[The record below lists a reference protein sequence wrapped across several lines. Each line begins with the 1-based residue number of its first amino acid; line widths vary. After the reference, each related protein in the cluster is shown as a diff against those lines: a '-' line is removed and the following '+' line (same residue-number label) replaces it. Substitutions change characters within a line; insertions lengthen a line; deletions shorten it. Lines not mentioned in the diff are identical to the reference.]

1 MLGQTLKSITF
12 IGDKLQSAECYNVW
26 FVAGFVFFLLIC
38 LVIFNEIKSRKI
50 KELEKVVLELN
61 KEVEKLK

>member
-50 KELEKVVLELN
+50 KQLEKVILIQEKELEN
-61 KEVEKLK
+61 LK